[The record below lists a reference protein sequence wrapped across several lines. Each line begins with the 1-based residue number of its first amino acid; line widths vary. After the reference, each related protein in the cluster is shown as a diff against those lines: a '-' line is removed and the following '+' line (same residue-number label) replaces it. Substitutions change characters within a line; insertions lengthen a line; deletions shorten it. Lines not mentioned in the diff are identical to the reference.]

1 MIPDKIIPAITAQT
15 MSKTSERMHKPA
27 DNPAREKT
35 LCPFHPGVVKAI
47 RHKIVATLII
57 VRINMSI
64 IRSLAGRIFAKE
76 VWKVREMMTAIVL

>member
-1 MIPDKIIPAITAQT
+1 
-15 MSKTSERMHKPA
+15 
-27 DNPAREKT
+27 
-35 LCPFHPGVVKAI
+35 
-47 RHKIVATLII
+47 VATLII